1 MNRLLISSVIGAAV
15 TVFAGLYQYQCA
27 PTLSELRQRS
37 VNIRVVQRVYGKIQT
52 GHIPPS
58 AETHT
63 VWLWQVAAAHKC
75 ACAR

>member
-1 MNRLLISSVIGAAV
+1 MKAQNESIDLVIGAAV
-15 TVFAGLYQYQCA
+15 TVFAGLYQCA

-37 VNIRVVQRVYGKIQT
+37 VNIQVVQRVYGKIQT

-58 AETHT
+58 AETHI